1 VNYAN
6 YKQIYAVKKA
16 NEQRILKVCPNCPN
30 TSGIYFLLREENG
43 FRFGYVG
50 KAKHLLER
58 LGAHLAGRKQ
68 WIDKSIYKH
77 GLYSDTNPCG
87 YRVHFIEFPESELN
101 EKEQHYIKQYANA
114 GYQLRNVESGGNLGK
129 TDIGERKP
137 TRKYFDGVEQG
148 KKNTREFIKHLF
160 DLHLDYAPKKNPPTK
175 LQEKAMQKFRDFLEY
190 ESEDKQ

>member
-1 VNYAN
+1 MNYVN

-43 FRFGYVG
+43 FRFGYIG

-58 LGAHLAGRKQ
+58 LGSHLAGRTQ
-68 WIDKSIYKH
+68 WIDRSLYKH
-77 GLYSDTNPCG
+77 GLYSEENHTG
-87 YRVHFIEFPESELN
+87 YKVHFLTFDESELN
-101 EKEQHYIKQYANA
+101 EKEQYYIKQYANA
-114 GYQLRNVESGGNLGK
+114 GYQLRNIEGGGNLGK

-137 TRKYFDGVEQG
+137 AKKYFDGVEQG
-148 KKNTREFIKHLF
+148 KKNAREFVKHLF

-175 LQEKAMQKFRDFLEY
+175 LQEKAMQKFKDFLEC